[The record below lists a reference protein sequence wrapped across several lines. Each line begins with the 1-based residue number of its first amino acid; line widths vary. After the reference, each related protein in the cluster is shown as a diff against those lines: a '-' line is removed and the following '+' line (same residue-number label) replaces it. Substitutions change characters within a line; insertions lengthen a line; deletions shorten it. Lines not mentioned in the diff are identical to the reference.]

1 MLIFYILLQ
10 NYNLFLYRIFFLRK
24 HSLEIRSD
32 IRKIGYATRRNYLL
46 GYPIGYRI
54 SDIRYFYDPVHP

>member
-24 HSLEIRSD
+24 HSRNPVGYPENV
-32 IRKIGYATRRNYLL
+32 GYATRRNYLL
-46 GYPIGYRI
+46 GHPIGYRI

>member
-24 HSLEIRSD
+24 HSLGIRSD
-32 IRKIGYATRRNYLL
+32 IRKMSDMRLEEITF
-46 GYPIGYRI
+46 
-54 SDIRYFYDPVHP
+54 SDI